1 MNARLILV
9 DSYVTATLRDGWYAM
24 WWPGLTRAA
33 VIVAGDNGNEAIGT
47 VTPAP

>member
-1 MNARLILV
+1 VSGRFHGGAPRLL
-9 DSYVTATLRDGWYAM
+9 YAT

>member
-9 DSYVTATLRDGWYAM
+9 DSYVTATLRDGWSGM
-24 WWPGLTRAA
+24 WRPGLTRAA
-33 VIVAGDNGNEAIGT
+33 VFVAGDNRNEAIGT